1 MINEKYQKIIFVII
15 ILVICV
21 YMIITGIKNNKLSL
35 RDRLDNAEYTIGILD
50 GWHIPIK
57 QSVITIGYKY
67 SAHNQLL
74 EGKDN
79 LPNSI
84 DLKDVNTEGGKY
96 IVRFS
101 RKDLE
106 NAEILFELGEVPDSI
121 ADEALEYKLYWDSIP
136 KW

>member
-1 MINEKYQKIIFVII
+1 MISEKNQKIIFIFFIAVT
-15 ILVICV
+15 LALYVLFNE
-21 YMIITGIKNNKLSL
+21 KRLHKSEK
-35 RDRLDNAEYTIGILD
+35 DRVNNAEYTIGVLKK
-50 GWHIPIK
+50 WSIPYK
-57 QSVITIGYKY
+57 QSAIAIDYKY
-67 SAHNQLL
+67 FAHEQLY
-74 EGKDN
+74 EAYDY
-79 LPNSI
+79 LPNTI